1 MNRLRELLTKA
12 KAGDKASRIALIAP
26 VVAFVFALGWFN
38 SGVPPTQVIEPTPS
52 LYAEPSSLAEADNF
66 ATTDIFVHVTGAVA
80 KPGVYAAE
88 VGSRVFDIVA
98 MAGGFTKKADQASV
112 NLARLVSDGE
122 QLLVFERASEAKSA
136 STSSNTSVGSMAGT
150 LVSLNRATLSELEE
164 LPGLAQLWPNESSIG
179 EARTEVSNHSKTF
192 SKSVVSAI
200 NCSPAFRARWR
211 CDSVHLGGRVI
222 NRVAGTDID
231 F

>member
-52 LYAEPSSLAEADNF
+52 LYAEPSSLAEAGVS

-136 STSSNTSVGSMAGT
+136 STSSNTSAGSMAGT

-164 LPGLAQLWPNESSIG
+164 LPGVGPTLAQRIIDWRSANGGFKSLEDLLQVGGIG
-179 EARTEVSNHSKTF
+179 DKLFAGIQGK
-192 SKSVVSAI
+192 
-200 NCSPAFRARWR
+200 
-211 CDSVHLGGRVI
+211 
-222 NRVAGTDID
+222 VAL
-231 F
+231 

>member
-52 LYAEPSSLAEADNF
+52 LYAEPSSLAEADVSAN
-66 ATTDIFVHVTGAVA
+66 TDIFVHVTGAVA

-136 STSSNTSVGSMAGT
+136 STSSNTSAGSMTGT

-164 LPGLAQLWPNESSIG
+164 LPGVGPTLAQRIIDWRSANGGFKSLEDLLQVGGIG
-179 EARTEVSNHSKTF
+179 DKLFAGIQGK
-192 SKSVVSAI
+192 
-200 NCSPAFRARWR
+200 
-211 CDSVHLGGRVI
+211 
-222 NRVAGTDID
+222 VAL
-231 F
+231 

>member
-52 LYAEPSSLAEADNF
+52 LYAEPSSLAEAGNF
-66 ATTDIFVHVTGAVA
+66 ATTHIFVHVTGAVA

-164 LPGLAQLWPNESSIG
+164 LPGVGPTLAQRIIDWRSANGGFKSLEDLLEVGGIG
-179 EARTEVSNHSKTF
+179 DKLFAGIQGK
-192 SKSVVSAI
+192 
-200 NCSPAFRARWR
+200 
-211 CDSVHLGGRVI
+211 
-222 NRVAGTDID
+222 VAL
-231 F
+231 

>member
-52 LYAEPSSLAEADNF
+52 LYAEPSSLAEAGNF

-150 LVSLNRATLSELEE
+150 LVSLNRATLSELED
-164 LPGLAQLWPNESSIG
+164 LPGVGPTLAQRIIDWRSANGGFKSLEDLLEVGGIG
-179 EARTEVSNHSKTF
+179 DKLFAGIQGK
-192 SKSVVSAI
+192 
-200 NCSPAFRARWR
+200 
-211 CDSVHLGGRVI
+211 
-222 NRVAGTDID
+222 VAL
-231 F
+231 

>member
-38 SGVPPTQVIEPTPS
+38 SGVPPTQVIEPSPS
-52 LYAEPSSLAEADNF
+52 LYAEASSLAEADNF
-66 ATTDIFVHVTGAVA
+66 ATADIFVHVTGAVA

-164 LPGLAQLWPNESSIG
+164 LPGVGPTLAQRIIDWRSANGGFKSLEDLLEVGGIG
-179 EARTEVSNHSKTF
+179 DKLFAGIQGK
-192 SKSVVSAI
+192 
-200 NCSPAFRARWR
+200 
-211 CDSVHLGGRVI
+211 
-222 NRVAGTDID
+222 VAL
-231 F
+231 

>member
-136 STSSNTSVGSMAGT
+136 STSSNTSVGSTAGT

-164 LPGLAQLWPNESSIG
+164 LPGVGPTLAQRIIDWRSANGGFKSLEDLLEVGGIG
-179 EARTEVSNHSKTF
+179 DKLFAGIQGK
-192 SKSVVSAI
+192 
-200 NCSPAFRARWR
+200 
-211 CDSVHLGGRVI
+211 
-222 NRVAGTDID
+222 VAL
-231 F
+231 

>member
-52 LYAEPSSLAEADNF
+52 LYAEPSFVAEAGVS

-136 STSSNTSVGSMAGT
+136 SISSNTSAGSMAGT

-164 LPGLAQLWPNESSIG
+164 LPGVGPTLAQRIIDWRSANGGFKSLEDLLQVGGIG
-179 EARTEVSNHSKTF
+179 DKLFAGIQGK
-192 SKSVVSAI
+192 
-200 NCSPAFRARWR
+200 
-211 CDSVHLGGRVI
+211 
-222 NRVAGTDID
+222 VAL
-231 F
+231 

>member
-1 MNRLRELLTKA
+1 MNRIRELLSKA

-26 VVAFVFALGWFN
+26 IVAFVFALGWFN

-52 LYAEPSSLAEADNF
+52 LYAEPEAGLDAEVSVN
-66 ATTDIFVHVTGAVA
+66 TGIFVHVTGAVA

-122 QLLVFERASEAKSA
+122 QLLVFEKVSSATSATSTASA
-136 STSSNTSVGSMAGT
+136 STGSMAGA
-150 LVSLNRATLSELEE
+150 LISLNRATQSELEE
-164 LPGLAQLWPNESSIG
+164 LPGVGPTLAQRIIDWRSANGGFKSLEDLLEVGGIG
-179 EARTEVSNHSKTF
+179 DKLFAGIQSK
-192 SKSVVSAI
+192 
-200 NCSPAFRARWR
+200 
-211 CDSVHLGGRVI
+211 
-222 NRVAGTDID
+222 VAL
-231 F
+231 

>member
-52 LYAEPSSLAEADNF
+52 LYAEPSSLAEAGVS

-164 LPGLAQLWPNESSIG
+164 LPGVGPTLAQRIIDWRSANGGFKSLEDLLQVGGIG
-179 EARTEVSNHSKTF
+179 DKLFAGIQGK
-192 SKSVVSAI
+192 
-200 NCSPAFRARWR
+200 
-211 CDSVHLGGRVI
+211 
-222 NRVAGTDID
+222 VAL
-231 F
+231 

>member
-52 LYAEPSSLAEADNF
+52 LYAEPSSVAEAGVS

-136 STSSNTSVGSMAGT
+136 SISSNTSAGSMAGT

-164 LPGLAQLWPNESSIG
+164 LPGVGPTLAQRIIDWRSANGGFKSLEDLLQVGGIG
-179 EARTEVSNHSKTF
+179 DKLFAGIQGK
-192 SKSVVSAI
+192 
-200 NCSPAFRARWR
+200 
-211 CDSVHLGGRVI
+211 
-222 NRVAGTDID
+222 VAL
-231 F
+231 

>member
-1 MNRLRELLTKA
+1 VNRLRELLTKA

-150 LVSLNRATLSELEE
+150 LVSLNRATLSELEQ
-164 LPGLAQLWPNESSIG
+164 LPGVGPTLAQRIIDWRSANGGFKSLEDLLEVGGIG
-179 EARTEVSNHSKTF
+179 DKLFAGIQGK
-192 SKSVVSAI
+192 
-200 NCSPAFRARWR
+200 
-211 CDSVHLGGRVI
+211 
-222 NRVAGTDID
+222 VAL
-231 F
+231 

>member
-1 MNRLRELLTKA
+1 VNRLRELLTKA

-52 LYAEPSSLAEADNF
+52 LYAEPSSVAEAGVS

-136 STSSNTSVGSMAGT
+136 SISSNTSAGSMAGT

-164 LPGLAQLWPNESSIG
+164 LPGVGPTLAQRIIDWRSANGGFKSLEDLLQVGGIG
-179 EARTEVSNHSKTF
+179 DKLFAGIQGK
-192 SKSVVSAI
+192 
-200 NCSPAFRARWR
+200 
-211 CDSVHLGGRVI
+211 
-222 NRVAGTDID
+222 VAL
-231 F
+231 

>member
-1 MNRLRELLTKA
+1 VNRLRELLTKA

-164 LPGLAQLWPNESSIG
+164 LPGVGPTLAQRIIDWRSANGGFKSLEDLLEVGGIG
-179 EARTEVSNHSKTF
+179 DKLFAGIQGK
-192 SKSVVSAI
+192 
-200 NCSPAFRARWR
+200 
-211 CDSVHLGGRVI
+211 
-222 NRVAGTDID
+222 VAL
-231 F
+231 

>member
-1 MNRLRELLTKA
+1 MNRLRELLSKA

-52 LYAEPSSLAEADNF
+52 LYAEPSSLAEADVS

-164 LPGLAQLWPNESSIG
+164 LPGVGPTLAQRIIDWRSANGGFKSLEELLEVGGIG
-179 EARTEVSNHSKTF
+179 DKLFAGIQGK
-192 SKSVVSAI
+192 
-200 NCSPAFRARWR
+200 
-211 CDSVHLGGRVI
+211 
-222 NRVAGTDID
+222 VAL
-231 F
+231 

>member
-38 SGVPPTQVIEPTPS
+38 SGVPPTQVIEPAPS
-52 LYAEPSSLAEADNF
+52 LYAEPSSLAEADDF

-136 STSSNTSVGSMAGT
+136 SISSNTSASSMAGT
-150 LVSLNRATLSELEE
+150 LVSLNRASQSELEE
-164 LPGLAQLWPNESSIG
+164 LPGVGPTLAQRIIDWRSANGGFKSLEDLLQVGGIG
-179 EARTEVSNHSKTF
+179 DKLFAGIQGK
-192 SKSVVSAI
+192 
-200 NCSPAFRARWR
+200 
-211 CDSVHLGGRVI
+211 
-222 NRVAGTDID
+222 VAL
-231 F
+231 

>member
-1 MNRLRELLTKA
+1 MKRLRELLTKA
-12 KAGDKASRIALIAP
+12 KAGDKASRISLIAP

-52 LYAEPSSLAEADNF
+52 FYAEPSSLAEADNF

-136 STSSNTSVGSMAGT
+136 SNSSNTSVGSMAGT

-164 LPGLAQLWPNESSIG
+164 LPGVGPTLAQRIIDWRSANGGFKSLEDLLEVGGIG
-179 EARTEVSNHSKTF
+179 DKLFAG
-192 SKSVVSAI
+192 I
-200 NCSPAFRARWR
+200 Q
-211 CDSVHLGGRVI
+211 GRV
-222 NRVAGTDID
+222 AL
-231 F
+231 

>member
-1 MNRLRELLTKA
+1 VNRLRELLTKA

-38 SGVPPTQVIEPTPS
+38 SGVPPTQVIEPAPS
-52 LYAEPSSLAEADNF
+52 LYAEPSSLAKADVS

-136 STSSNTSVGSMAGT
+136 TSTSNTSVGSMAGT

-164 LPGLAQLWPNESSIG
+164 LPGVGPTLAQRIIDWRSANGGFKSLEDLLEVGGIG
-179 EARTEVSNHSKTF
+179 DKLFAGIQGK
-192 SKSVVSAI
+192 
-200 NCSPAFRARWR
+200 
-211 CDSVHLGGRVI
+211 
-222 NRVAGTDID
+222 VAL
-231 F
+231 

>member
-1 MNRLRELLTKA
+1 MNRIRELLAKA
-12 KAGDKASRIALIAP
+12 KAGDKAARVALIAP
-26 VVAFVFALGWFN
+26 IGAFVFALGWFN

-52 LYAEPSSLAEADNF
+52 LYAEPSSLFEVDVS

-136 STSSNTSVGSMAGT
+136 STSSNTSVGSTAGT

-164 LPGLAQLWPNESSIG
+164 LPGVGPTLAQRIIDWRSANGGFKSLEDLLEVGGIG
-179 EARTEVSNHSKTF
+179 DKLFAGIQGK
-192 SKSVVSAI
+192 
-200 NCSPAFRARWR
+200 
-211 CDSVHLGGRVI
+211 
-222 NRVAGTDID
+222 VAL
-231 F
+231 

>member
-1 MNRLRELLTKA
+1 VNRLRELLTKA

-52 LYAEPSSLAEADNF
+52 LYAEPSSVAEAGVS

-136 STSSNTSVGSMAGT
+136 SISSNTSAGSMAGT

-164 LPGLAQLWPNESSIG
+164 LPGVGPTLAQRIIDWRSANGGFKSLEDLLEVGGIG
-179 EARTEVSNHSKTF
+179 DKLFAGIQGK
-192 SKSVVSAI
+192 
-200 NCSPAFRARWR
+200 
-211 CDSVHLGGRVI
+211 
-222 NRVAGTDID
+222 VAL
-231 F
+231 

>member
-1 MNRLRELLTKA
+1 MNRIRELLSKA

-38 SGVPPTQVIEPTPS
+38 SGVPPTQVIEPAPS
-52 LYAEPSSLAEADNF
+52 LYAEPSSLAEADDF

-136 STSSNTSVGSMAGT
+136 SISSNTSAGSMAGT

-164 LPGLAQLWPNESSIG
+164 LPGVGPTLAQRIIDWRSANGGFKSLEDLLEVGGIG
-179 EARTEVSNHSKTF
+179 DKLFAGIQGK
-192 SKSVVSAI
+192 
-200 NCSPAFRARWR
+200 
-211 CDSVHLGGRVI
+211 
-222 NRVAGTDID
+222 VAL
-231 F
+231 

>member
-1 MNRLRELLTKA
+1 
-12 KAGDKASRIALIAP
+12 
-26 VVAFVFALGWFN
+26 
-38 SGVPPTQVIEPTPS
+38 
-52 LYAEPSSLAEADNF
+52 
-66 ATTDIFVHVTGAVA
+66 VHVTGAVA

-122 QLLVFERASEAKSA
+122 QLLVFELASEAKSA

-164 LPGLAQLWPNESSIG
+164 LPGVGPTLAQRIIDWRSANGGFKSLEDLLEVGGIG
-179 EARTEVSNHSKTF
+179 DKLFAGIQGK
-192 SKSVVSAI
+192 
-200 NCSPAFRARWR
+200 
-211 CDSVHLGGRVI
+211 
-222 NRVAGTDID
+222 VAL
-231 F
+231 

>member
-52 LYAEPSSLAEADNF
+52 LYAEPSSLAEAGNF

-164 LPGLAQLWPNESSIG
+164 LPGVGPTLAQRIIDWRSANGGFKSLEDLLEVGGIG
-179 EARTEVSNHSKTF
+179 DKLFAGIQGK
-192 SKSVVSAI
+192 
-200 NCSPAFRARWR
+200 
-211 CDSVHLGGRVI
+211 
-222 NRVAGTDID
+222 VAL
-231 F
+231 

>member
-1 MNRLRELLTKA
+1 VNRLRELLTKA

-38 SGVPPTQVIEPTPS
+38 SGVPPTQVIEPAPS
-52 LYAEPSSLAEADNF
+52 LYAEPSSLAEADDF

-164 LPGLAQLWPNESSIG
+164 LPGVGPTLAQRIIDWRSANGGFKSLEDLLEVGGIG
-179 EARTEVSNHSKTF
+179 DKLFAGIQGK
-192 SKSVVSAI
+192 
-200 NCSPAFRARWR
+200 
-211 CDSVHLGGRVI
+211 
-222 NRVAGTDID
+222 VAL
-231 F
+231 

>member
-38 SGVPPTQVIEPTPS
+38 SGVPPTQVIEPAPS
-52 LYAEPSSLAEADNF
+52 LYAEPSSLFEVDVS
-66 ATTDIFVHVTGAVA
+66 ATTEIFVHVTGAVA

-136 STSSNTSVGSMAGT
+136 TSTSNTSVGSMAGT

-164 LPGLAQLWPNESSIG
+164 LPGVGPTLAQRIIDWRSANGGFKSLEDLLEVGGIG
-179 EARTEVSNHSKTF
+179 DKLFAGIQGK
-192 SKSVVSAI
+192 
-200 NCSPAFRARWR
+200 
-211 CDSVHLGGRVI
+211 
-222 NRVAGTDID
+222 VAL
-231 F
+231 

>member
-1 MNRLRELLTKA
+1 MNRIRELLANA

-52 LYAEPSSLAEADNF
+52 LYAEADV
-66 ATTDIFVHVTGAVA
+66 APETAGSVSTDIFVHVTGAVA
-80 KPGVYAAE
+80 NPGVYAAE

-122 QLLVFERASEAKSA
+122 QLLVFERVS
-136 STSSNTSVGSMAGT
+136 STNAAPTVSKPSTGSIAGT
-150 LVSLNRATLSELEE
+150 LISLNRASQGELEE
-164 LPGLAQLWPNESSIG
+164 LPGVGPTLAQRIIDWRTANGGFKSLEDLLEVGGIG
-179 EARTEVSNHSKTF
+179 DKLFAGIQGK
-192 SKSVVSAI
+192 
-200 NCSPAFRARWR
+200 
-211 CDSVHLGGRVI
+211 
-222 NRVAGTDID
+222 VAL
-231 F
+231 

>member
-38 SGVPPTQVIEPTPS
+38 SGVPPTQVIEPAPS
-52 LYAEPSSLAEADNF
+52 LYAEPSSLAEADDF

-164 LPGLAQLWPNESSIG
+164 LPGVGPTLAQRIIDWRSANGGFKSLEDLLEVGGIG
-179 EARTEVSNHSKTF
+179 DKLFAGIQGK
-192 SKSVVSAI
+192 
-200 NCSPAFRARWR
+200 
-211 CDSVHLGGRVI
+211 
-222 NRVAGTDID
+222 VAL
-231 F
+231 